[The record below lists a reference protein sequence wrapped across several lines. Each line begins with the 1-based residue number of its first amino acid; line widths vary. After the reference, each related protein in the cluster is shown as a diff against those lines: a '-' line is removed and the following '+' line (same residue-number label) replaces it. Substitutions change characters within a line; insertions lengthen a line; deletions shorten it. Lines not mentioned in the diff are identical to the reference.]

1 MNDLVRRPATGLSR
15 SGSASAL
22 RPQLLR
28 ELLAF
33 VLDGESY
40 ALPLYAIRE
49 ILKVPPVTEVPRA
62 SADVLGI
69 IGVRG
74 RITTLLDMRRLLRVA
89 EAPISKASRV
99 LLVDDGVEVLGLLV
113 DQVLQ
118 VHRLQDDEI
127 ELAAAFAGNVS
138 EHVLGIGRPRASRS
152 VSREG
157 RESVDPND
165 ILILLDPAHLLR
177 RER

>member
-1 MNDLVRRPATGLSR
+1 MSDLIRRQPSGITR
-15 SGSASAL
+15 SGSTLAFQ
-22 RPQLLR
+22 PQLLR

-49 ILKVPPVTEVPRA
+49 ILKVPPITEVPRA
-62 SADVLGI
+62 GADVLGI

-74 RITTLLDMRRLLRVA
+74 RITTVLDMRRLLRVA
-89 EAPISKASRV
+89 EAPITKASRV
-99 LLVDDGVEVLGLLV
+99 LLADDGVEVLGLLV

-127 ELAAAFAGNVS
+127 EIASAFAGNVS

-157 RESVDPND
+157 REAVDPND

-177 RER
+177 RDR